1 MNDRARIKKDTSGLY
16 GYQGAGG
23 FKTWLEAA
31 DNANRDGW
39 GIAHDAYSTEI
50 ERLQGTVASLAKQL
64 AESVAREAGL
74 VGEVNDLPDRMIEY
88 AG

>member
-1 MNDRARIKKDTSGLY
+1 MNDRARIKKDPAGLY

-39 GIAHDAYSTEI
+39 AIAHDAYSTEI
-50 ERLQGTVASLAKQL
+50 ERLMMRVASLEKQL
-64 AESVAREAGL
+64 VESEARESGL
-74 VGEVNDLPDRMIEY
+74 VEEVNDLQDRLVEY